1 MENQTK
7 KCTKCLREL
16 SLENFRWKNK
26 AQGKKHSQCKDC
38 QKAQEKIHYQE
49 SSERRQAVLSTA
61 QQQKQIN
68 LEIVNQFKSI
78 GCQKCGEKRIYLL
91 DCHHINP
98 NEKNLNICTM
108 SKSSSPESIQSELKK
123 CIVLCSVKSYIC
135 HDY

>member
-16 SLENFRWKNK
+16 PLENFRWKNK

-68 LEIVNQFKSI
+68 LEIVNKFKSI
-78 GCQKCGEKRIYLL
+78 SISFIYFISTFIFLHPFVLLLHIHYNILPIFCQ
-91 DCHHINP
+91 
-98 NEKNLNICTM
+98 
-108 SKSSSPESIQSELKK
+108 
-123 CIVLCSVKSYIC
+123 
-135 HDY
+135 